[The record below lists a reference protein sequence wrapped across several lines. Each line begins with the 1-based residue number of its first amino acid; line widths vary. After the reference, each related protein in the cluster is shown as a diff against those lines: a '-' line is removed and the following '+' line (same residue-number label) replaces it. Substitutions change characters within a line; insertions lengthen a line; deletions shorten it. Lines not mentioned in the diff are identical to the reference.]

1 MYSTEICVLKVE
13 CACVVQVWTENK
25 RRDGAT
31 NFITGMGGFLQ
42 ALLFGY
48 GGIRLRDKSLD
59 FDPVLP
65 PGCSQ
70 MRFTGID
77 YMGSSLSLTV
87 VDRNM
92 TIVLTSSGRFPLRLL
107 VESKSTVLVLD
118 QPITVNRTKAHITAV
133 QQNKYLYTFPQM
145 L

>member
-1 MYSTEICVLKVE
+1 MDCTQQSSTRITRHMPRMKVV
-13 CACVVQVWTENK
+13 CCVQVWTENK
-25 RRDGAT
+25 DKGGAT

-48 GGIRLRDKSLD
+48 GGVRLREKFLD

-65 PGCSQ
+65 PNCSK
-70 MRFTGID
+70 MMFTGID

-92 TIVLTSSGRFPLRLL
+92 TITLTSDGPFPLCLII
-107 VESKSTVLVLD
+107 KSTRKFLVLN
-118 QPITVNRTKAHITAV
+118 QPVIVNSCL
-133 QQNKYLYTFPQM
+133 LYTSPSPRD
-145 L
+145 